1 MSYQDGFDYQPF
13 YGYPPPTRAPMR
25 APRAPHYEIVHVT
38 GRNGAEAFQMDA
50 GSNIL
55 LLDDTAPLVWFCQ
68 TDGAGYKTITPYTI
82 TPYVEPTP
90 VSMEELNERLARLE
104 EMLSAKSDSEPVKQP
119 SGKRKPEI
127 SGDNA

>member
-1 MSYQDGFDYQPF
+1 
-13 YGYPPPTRAPMR
+13 
-25 APRAPHYEIVHVT
+25 
-38 GRNGAEAFQMDA
+38 MDA